1 VRTALADDD
10 PLPAYLYVHLMDPH
24 APYRPEPA
32 DLEAVRNDAG
42 LMATFPG
49 QTRTTN
55 MLDQY
60 ARYLAEIRGM
70 DRELGAFFDDL
81 AARGLY
87 DSATILVLADHGE
100 EFLDHGGTRHGATLY
115 EEVLRIPVVLKLPG
129 NALAGTRLTS
139 EIGLADI
146 GPTLL
151 GTLGIAGLPRADGRN
166 LWSRDQQ
173 AFRDEAAPQ
182 SAVLKLDTH
191 HKAALVADTRK
202 LILDYR
208 ASDQLFDLGRDPQER
223 RNLLPEAPGDAM
235 ALRTLLDARIARHE
249 AGWHVRVCGGDQA
262 GRRRLLIE
270 VQGDA
275 RGALLEEGDTVRL
288 TGRRGEV
295 AAYEADL
302 ELAPRPSER
311 LVNGRMWRGMRADE
325 DEIVAPSTDSRI
337 RVTTPAA
344 GAPMRYATGTSA
356 PRVATSELSADAAD
370 PATRVRP
377 SDAIDC
383 RALPGDGEPAPTE
396 DPEAYVRVWYVPP
409 GDRLD
414 DTTIDPALQERLRAL
429 GYQR

>member
-1 VRTALADDD
+1 
-10 PLPAYLYVHLMDPH
+10 
-24 APYRPEPA
+24 
-32 DLEAVRNDAG
+32 
-42 LMATFPG
+42 
-49 QTRTTN
+49 
-55 MLDQY
+55 
-60 ARYLAEIRGM
+60 
-70 DRELGAFFDDL
+70 
-81 AARGLY
+81 
-87 DSATILVLADHGE
+87 
-100 EFLDHGGTRHGATLY
+100 LY

-302 ELAPRPSER
+302 ELTPRPSER

-337 RVTTPAA
+337 RVRTPAA

-356 PRVATSELSADAAD
+356 SRVATSELSADAAD